1 MNNIG
6 SSYQIVIII
15 GLYPLICDYHRSI
28 LSKGIQINFIL
39 VVVTENYVNFLNN
52 NFKILSIGQN
62 FFFKD

>member
-1 MNNIG
+1 MNNIS

-15 GLYPLICDYHRSI
+15 GLYPLICDYHRCI